1 MRDYLELG
9 KIVSTHGLRGEF
21 KVDLWCDGL
30 DFAAQFKTLYLGAQH
45 DILTIASWR
54 GTDVQAIVKAEGFDH
69 IDTAKTL
76 VGKTL
81 WFARKDA
88 VLPDGSFF
96 EDDLIGLSA
105 VDAATGKTY
114 GKISHVYRTGAN
126 DVYAVQDKTGAEKL
140 FPAIPQIVKS
150 VDLDAGMMT
159 IAPIPGIFDDE
170 DSGHEN

>member
-1 MRDYLELG
+1 MRDYLEIG

-45 DILTIASWR
+45 DVLEITSCR
-54 GTDVQAIVKAEGFDH
+54 GTDVQAIVKAAGYDN

-96 EDDLIGLSA
+96 EDDLIGLA
-105 VDAATGKTY
+105 VIDSVTGRQY
-114 GKISHVYRTGAN
+114 GKLSGIYRTGAN
-126 DVYAVQDKTGAEKL
+126 DVYAVQEQNGSEKL
-140 FPAIPQIVKS
+140 FPAISQVVNSI
-150 VDLDAGMMT
+150 DLEAEKMT
-159 IAPIPGIFDDE
+159 ITPIPGIFDDE
-170 DSGHEN
+170 N

>member
-1 MRDYLELG
+1 MRDYLEIG

-30 DFAAQFKTLYLGAQH
+30 EFAAQFKTAYLGAQH
-45 DILTIASWR
+45 EALAITSWR
-54 GTDVQAIVKAEGFDH
+54 GTGVLAIVKAEGFDH

-88 VLPDGSFF
+88 VVPDGSFF
-96 EDDLIGLSA
+96 QEDLIGLTV
-105 VDAATGKTY
+105 VDAATGETY
-114 GKISHVYRTGAN
+114 GKLSNVYRTGAN

-140 FPAIPQIVKS
+140 FPAIAQIVKT
-150 VDLDAGMMT
+150 VDLEAGKMT
-159 IAPIPGIFDDE
+159 ITPIPGIFDDAE
-170 DSGHEN
+170 SL

>member
-30 DFAAQFKTLYLGAQH
+30 DFAARFKTLYLGAQH
-45 DILTIASWR
+45 DALTITSCR
-54 GTDVQAIVKAEGFDH
+54 GTDVQAIVKTEGFDH

-96 EDDLIGLSA
+96 EDDLIGLS
-105 VDAATGKTY
+105 VIDAATGETY
-114 GKISHVYRTGAN
+114 GKLSNIYRTGAN
-126 DVYAVQDKTGAEKL
+126 DVYAVQDKAGAEKL

-150 VDLDAGMMT
+150 IDLAAGKMIIT
-159 IAPIPGIFDDE
+159 PIPGIFDDE
-170 DSGHEN
+170 DSGNEN

>member
-30 DFAAQFKTLYLGAQH
+30 AFAVQFKTLYLGAQH
-45 DILTIASWR
+45 DALAITSWR
-54 GTDVQAIVKAEGFDH
+54 GTGVLAIVKAEGFDH

-96 EDDLIGLSA
+96 QDDLIGISV
-105 VDAATGKTY
+105 VDVTTGETY
-114 GKISHVYRTGAN
+114 GKITQIYRTGAN
-126 DVYAVQDKTGAEKL
+126 DVYGVRGKSDDEKL
-140 FPAIPQIVKS
+140 FPAIPEIVKNI
-150 VDLDAGMMT
+150 DLQTGIMT
-159 IAPIPGIFDDE
+159 ISPMPGIFDDDE
-170 DSGHEN
+170 PL